1 MLRRSSCIIALPAMF
16 VGLWPAQAAN
26 TVLTLA
32 CQGTTKDTTVEGAK
46 PEPVSMGIVVNFT
59 DRTVQGFGLSAVLPL
74 KVTEVDDV
82 SVTFSGSEPK
92 PTVTKWKHLR
102 QHKSRDR
109 GRGGHLQ
116 RFGYENRPEHHV
128 NELRVE
134 VQASIADVLM
144 GRWRGWY

>member
-1 MLRRSSCIIALPAMF
+1 MIALPAML

-92 PTVTKWKHLR
+92 PTVTKWNIYGSINHVTGDVEAISSALDMKTGQSITSTSFAL
-102 QHKSRDR
+102 KC
-109 GRGGHLQ
+109 
-116 RFGYENRPEHHV
+116 RP
-128 NELRVE
+128 
-134 VQASIADVLM
+134 A
-144 GRWRGWY
+144 

>member
-1 MLRRSSCIIALPAMF
+1 MF

-32 CQGTTKDTTVEGAK
+32 CQGTTKDTTVEDAK
-46 PEPVSMGIVVNFT
+46 PEPISMGIVVNLT

-92 PTVTKWKHLR
+92 PTVTKWNIYG
-102 QHKSRDR
+102 SI
-109 GRGGHLQ
+109 
-116 RFGYENRPEHHV
+116 NRV
-128 NELRVE
+128 TGDVE
-134 VQASIADVLM
+134 AISSALDMKTGQSITSTSFALKC
-144 GRWRGWY
+144 RPA